1 MFLGSSFAN
10 TAVRSVNQMSSSF
23 VGPRFA
29 DGGSPP
35 VGMPSLVGENG
46 PELFIPNQS
55 GTIIPNNQL
64 GNMLSSSPQT
74 VFNGPYI
81 ANMSAIDT
89 QSAVQFLASNKMAV
103 WSANQSASRSIPAS
117 R

>member
-1 MFLGSSFAN
+1 
-10 TAVRSVNQMSSSF
+10 
-23 VGPRFA
+23 
-29 DGGSPP
+29 
-35 VGMPSLVGENG
+35 LVGERG
-46 PELFIPNQS
+46 PELIIPQRA
-55 GTIIPNNQL
+55 GTVIPNNKLADVMGSGQSV
-64 GNMLSSSPQT
+64 NY
-74 VFNGPYI
+74 NGPYI